1 MNKLNT
7 QEFYELMQDYRNA
20 PIKDQYLVG
29 EKFDK
34 VKSWISRNFKE
45 IKDNRSNQMN
55 RYYWGVV
62 IKIFAGEL
70 GWETE
75 EAHKFFKS
83 EFLMSQSSLYLGVE
97 NMDNLEH
104 YIEIKS
110 TSELNNTEFIE
121 YIKNIQQFSA
131 EQGIV
136 IPDPN
141 EADYDKIYQMYKKD

>member
-1 MNKLNT
+1 MNKLDT
-7 QEFYELMQDYRNA
+7 QEYFELMQEYRHA
-20 PIKDQYLVG
+20 PLEDQYLVG

-70 GWETE
+70 GWETDD
-75 EAHKFFKS
+75 AHEWFKEKFLRLIKKLNNAS
-83 EFLMSQSSLYLGVE
+83 MVYT
-97 NMDNLEH
+97 
-104 YIEIKS
+104 KS
-110 TSELNNTEFIE
+110 TSKLTNVEFIE